1 MEEKLIDTN
10 GLAEMMSLH
19 IKTVQQIIRQSE
31 NFPKAIVFG
40 KNARRWKYSEILEWI
55 DKNRASETDP

>member
-19 IKTVQQIIRQSE
+19 IKTVQQIIRKSE
-31 NFPKAIVFG
+31 DFPKAIVFG
-40 KNARRWKYSEILEWI
+40 KNARRWKYS
-55 DKNRASETDP
+55 

>member
-19 IKTVQQIIRQSE
+19 IKTVQQIIRRSE
-31 NFPKAIVFG
+31 DFPKAIVFVR
-40 KNARRWKYSEILEWI
+40 NVRRWNYSAILEWI
-55 DKNRASETDP
+55 DKNRETNI